1 MNTFPCRDCGK
12 RTPDCHASCPAYLSY
27 KAKRE
32 AQLAAYKKERRGYD
46 SAVAHIRASRPCTGG
61 DYEQLKTRLK
71 LCGMTGA
78 EYEDAVR
85 ELREAL
91 DMV

>member
-46 SAVAHIRASRPCTGG
+46 SAVDRKS
-61 DYEQLKTRLK
+61 TRLNSSHPNPSR
-71 LCGMTGA
+71 MPSSA
-78 EYEDAVR
+78 
-85 ELREAL
+85 
-91 DMV
+91 

>member
-46 SAVAHIRASRPCTGG
+46 SAVAGGGRRAARP
-61 DYEQLKTRLK
+61 EEERSVTRWIILIN
-71 LCGMTGA
+71 GIG
-78 EYEDAVR
+78 
-85 ELREAL
+85 L
-91 DMV
+91 DRKG

>member
-46 SAVAHIRASRPCTGG
+46 SAVAQAVACAPGRRAVG
-61 DYEQLKTRLK
+61 DPLDNFDKRHWFGSER
-71 LCGMTGA
+71 MTTS
-78 EYEDAVR
+78 
-85 ELREAL
+85 L
-91 DMV
+91 

>member
-46 SAVAHIRASRPCTGG
+46 SAVAQAGGRRAARP
-61 DYEQLKTRLK
+61 EEERSVTRWIILIN
-71 LCGMTGA
+71 GIG
-78 EYEDAVR
+78 
-85 ELREAL
+85 L
-91 DMV
+91 DRKG

>member
-32 AQLAAYKKERRGYD
+32 AQLAAYKKERRAACPEEER
-46 SAVAHIRASRPCTGG
+46 SV
-61 DYEQLKTRLK
+61 TRWIILIN
-71 LCGMTGA
+71 GIG
-78 EYEDAVR
+78 
-85 ELREAL
+85 L
-91 DMV
+91 DRKG

>member
-32 AQLAAYKKERRGYD
+32 AQLAAYD
-46 SAVAHIRASRPCTGG
+46 SAGAQAVAGALRARKKSGR
-61 DYEQLKTRLK
+61 
-71 LCGMTGA
+71 
-78 EYEDAVR
+78 
-85 ELREAL
+85 
-91 DMV
+91 

>member
-46 SAVAHIRASRPCTGG
+46 SGVAEAVAGALRARKKSGR
-61 DYEQLKTRLK
+61 
-71 LCGMTGA
+71 
-78 EYEDAVR
+78 
-85 ELREAL
+85 
-91 DMV
+91 

>member
-32 AQLAAYKKERRGYD
+32 AQLAAYKKARRGYD
-46 SAVAHIRASRPCTGG
+46 SAVAQAVAG
-61 DYEQLKTRLK
+61 DPLDHFDKRHWFGSER
-71 LCGMTGA
+71 MTTS
-78 EYEDAVR
+78 
-85 ELREAL
+85 L
-91 DMV
+91 